1 MKNCIQAGLCIET
14 ITYRVFQLPLSIKGF
29 PGGSDG
35 KASAC
40 NKETWAPSL
49 DWEDPLEEGMATH
62 SSTLAMENSMDRGVS
77 KNWRSVIRN
86 GVSVRPPIP
95 ILLILFLEKFLH

>member
-40 NKETWAPSL
+40 NKETWARSQG
-49 DWEDPLEEGMATH
+49 WEDPLEEGMATH
-62 SSTLAMENSMDRGVS
+62 SSILAWIIPMDKGACSLGSMGS
-77 KNWRSVIRN
+77 QNQ
-86 GVSVRPPIP
+86 
-95 ILLILFLEKFLH
+95 E